1 MPPLDP
7 LRIREH
13 LHGHLGWLAVLALA
27 HPAVLLRN
35 HRRRAH
41 LSVALAV
48 GVSTLAAAVGIS
60 LYGPYRERL
69 RQPIFASA
77 RSVGY
82 LFERKEH
89 LAFAAVLLGW
99 AGAASYFG
107 AISAADGVRDPLRK
121 AAHCAFVAA
130 TACALIAATLATV
143 VATYRTF

>member
-1 MPPLDP
+1 
-7 LRIREH
+7 
-13 LHGHLGWLAVLALA
+13 
-27 HPAVLLRN
+27 LLRN